1 MWMCVRP
8 GTPRF
13 TCQAPDG
20 LAYGDLILQL
30 HALADAHPIL
40 RTCWSQQAELRRAN
54 LSSTIRRVAGGERH
68 EKQENGDACGGP
80 EAASTANHSTPQNI
94 SQANIC
100 RWKRLLRL
108 VGDLHATFDP
118 SPNERQGS

>member
-1 MWMCVRP
+1 MCVRP

-30 HALADAHPIL
+30 HALADAHSIL
-40 RTCWSQQAELRRAN
+40 STCWSQQV
-54 LSSTIRRVAGGERH
+54 SSTIRRVAGGERH

-94 SQANIC
+94 SQANIR

>member
-1 MWMCVRP
+1 MCVRP

-13 TCQAPDG
+13 TCQAPEG
-20 LAYGDLILQL
+20 LAYGDLILRL
-30 HALADAHPIL
+30 HALADPHSIL
-40 RTCWSQQAELRRAN
+40 PTGWSPQAGRRAN
-54 LSSTIRRVAGGERH
+54 LSSTIRRVAEGGRH
-68 EKQENGDACGGP
+68 EKQENGDACDGP
-80 EAASTANHSTPQNI
+80 EAASTANHSTPPKA